1 MTSTIWSYMTAGSR
15 IRLRRGILYGSNSA
29 DHITHTD
36 DIRSLS
42 KLSRQPIP
50 LFVLLKRSDYN
61 THSLFREL
69 QYHYWL
75 TPVYANQ
82 LYPQKLIL
90 VYHHVPDNPWF
101 IKPNA
106 IRIVNY

>member
-1 MTSTIWSYMTAGSR
+1 I
-15 IRLRRGILYGSNSA
+15 SA
-29 DHITHTD
+29 DNITHTD
-36 DIRSLS
+36 DIQVIEQ
-42 KLSRQPIP
+42 LSRQPIT

-61 THSLFREL
+61 THSLFREH

-101 IKPNA
+101 IKP
-106 IRIVNY
+106 